1 MQEGALD
8 LFYRHFYFASRKDYK
23 YSQIIFWLWF
33 LWCTPSFIADFE
45 TTLVVCRFSQVVNSL
60 DEASQKT
67 MSGDVFMTKSNH
79 SFSCW
84 GMLTNMTGLYTQV
97 KVGYLQKVPNMLHTC
112 IYFKSF
118 VWSSE
123 LAKGQF
129 IWYSE
134 LAKNYPL
141 TPRCLAAVKAL
152 QFSIQKDE
160 HSLSL
165 HFGSTSFLQESL
177 LGASELPP
185 AKALSLQILKS
196 VCKRKETEL
205 FLIFIYHA

>member
-1 MQEGALD
+1 MHQEKTTNIPKQFSGSDFSDAHPHSELSLKLPWLYANFHRW
-8 LFYRHFYFASRKDYK
+8 LFPWWSI
-23 YSQIIFWLWF
+23 S
-33 LWCTPSFIADFE
+33 
-45 TTLVVCRFSQVVNSL
+45 
-60 DEASQKT
+60 KT
-67 MSGDVFMTKSNH
+67 MSGEVFMTENNH

-84 GMLTNMTGLYTQV
+84 GMLTNMTGLYTWV
-97 KVGYLQKVPNMLHTC
+97 EVGYLQQVPNMLHTS

-134 LAKNYPL
+134 LAKHYPL
-141 TPRCLAAVKAL
+141 TPRSLAAVKAL

-165 HFGSTSFLQESL
+165 RFGSTSFPRESL
-177 LGASELPP
+177 VGASELPP
-185 AKALSLQILKS
+185 ARAVSLQILKS

-205 FLIFIYHA
+205 FLIFIYSA